1 MSSFSH
7 RLGEGRDRYAAA
19 TPCRRDAARP
29 RVAQEMNPG
38 MTLDKLQALTEPRL
52 QLAPNWQVLA
62 PPAAPEARA
71 VSAFRA
77 TKSRLR

>member
-1 MSSFSH
+1 MI
-7 RLGEGRDRYAAA
+7 
-19 TPCRRDAARP
+19 
-29 RVAQEMNPG
+29 PG

-71 VSAFRA
+71 ASAFRA